1 MSLAVDPREKIYQPP
16 APPPASYLPLVGP
29 TLEYVNSPLA
39 TMFRRYRRH
48 GPVSELAFLGRTWTA
63 ILGPDACQI
72 ALQNPE
78 KAFANGPG
86 WGYLVGPFFDRGL
99 MLLDFEEHRHYRQ
112 LMQEA
117 FVRPRLEGYTRTLA
131 PLVESGIS
139 AWRPDPAFQIY
150 PALKSHTLD
159 LATDVFMGG
168 AELAEPGEI
177 ARVNQAFVDCVLAAN
192 GWLRI
197 NKPLPFT
204 KWGRATRGRRVLEN
218 FLRRH
223 LPARRA
229 DPGEDL
235 FSALCQVAD
244 ASGGIDDDDIIN
256 QMIFLLMAAHDTT
269 TSTVTSMVY
278 ELGRD
283 PRWQE
288 RVRQQCL
295 ELGPAPTMAEVEAV
309 TDLDLV
315 MKEALRLHPP
325 VPVLAREAIKDTEVL
340 GVHIPAGRLVAVM
353 PMLSHHL
360 PEYWTDPELFDPERF
375 SAERREDKSHR
386 FAWEPFGGG
395 VHKCLGMVFANME
408 SKLVLSA
415 LLRHFEWTVPLDYTP
430 PMRNDSLPYPVDG
443 LPVDLRAL
451 EPDRARAH

>member
-1 MSLAVDPREKIYQPP
+1 MSISADPREKIYQPP
-16 APPPASYLPLVGP
+16 APPLVSHLPVLGN
-29 TLEYVNSPLA
+29 TLEYVDSPLA
-39 TMFRRYRRH
+39 TMHRRYRQY
-48 GPVSELAFLGRTWTA
+48 GPVSDLFILGRTWTA
-63 ILGPDACQI
+63 LLGPDACQI
-72 ALQNPE
+72 ALQNPD
-78 KAFANGPG
+78 KAFASGPG

-99 MLLDFEEHRHYRQ
+99 MLLDFEEHKHYRK

-117 FVRPRLEGYTRTLA
+117 FLRPRLEGYTRTLA

-139 AWRPDPAFQIY
+139 AWQPDSAFEIY

-168 AELAEPGEI
+168 AELAKPGEI
-177 ARVNQAFVDCVLAAN
+177 ERVNEAFVDCVLAAN
-192 GWLRI
+192 GWLRVA
-197 NKPLPFT
+197 KPMPFT
-204 KWGRATRGRRVLEN
+204 KWGRATRGRRILED

-229 DPGEDL
+229 NPGEDL

-244 ASGGIDDDDIIN
+244 ESGGINDDDIIN

-283 PRWQE
+283 VEWQE
-288 RVRQQCL
+288 RLRQQCL
-295 ELGPAPTMAEVEAV
+295 ELGPNPTMAEIEAV
-309 TDLDLV
+309 GDLDLV

-325 VPVLAREAIKDTEVL
+325 VPVLARKAVKDTEVL
-340 GVHIPAGRLVAVM
+340 GVRIPKGQLVAVM

-360 PEYWTDPELFDPERF
+360 PEYWTNPEIFDPERF
-375 SAERREDKSHR
+375 SDERREDKSHR

-395 VHKCLGMVFANME
+395 VHKCLGMIFANME
-408 SKLVLSA
+408 SKLVLSG
-415 LLRHFEWTVPLDYTP
+415 LLRHFEWSVPLDYAP
-430 PMRNDSLPYPVDG
+430 PMRNDSLPYPADG
-443 LPVDLRAL
+443 LPVDLRRL
-451 EPDRARAH
+451 DRARARAA

>member
-1 MSLAVDPREKIYQPP
+1 MSIDGDPRDPVYRPGP
-16 APPPASYLPLVGP
+16 APLRSHLPILGG
-29 TLEYVNSPLA
+29 TLEYVENPLA
-39 TMFRRYRRH
+39 TMTRRYRDH
-48 GPVSELAFLGRTWTA
+48 GPVSELSFLGATWTA
-63 ILGPDACQI
+63 LLGPDACQI
-72 ALQNPE
+72 ALQNAD

-99 MLLDFEEHRHYRQ
+99 MLLDFAEHHHYRH

-117 FVRPRLEGYTRTLA
+117 FTRPRLEGYARTLA

-139 AWRPDPAFQIY
+139 GWTPDRAFEIY

-159 LATDVFMGG
+159 LATEVFMGG
-168 AELAEPGEI
+168 AEYARPGEI
-177 ARVNQAFVDCVLAAN
+177 ERVNTAFVDCVQAAN
-192 GWLRI
+192 GYIRSTA
-197 NKPLPFT
+197 PLPFT
-204 KWGRATRGRRVLEN
+204 KWGRATRGRRLLEE

-229 DPGEDL
+229 NPGEDL

-283 PRWQE
+283 REWQE
-288 RVRQQCL
+288 RCRRQCL
-295 ELGPAPTMAEVEAV
+295 ELGPSPTLAELEGL

-325 VPVLAREAIKDTEVL
+325 VPVLARRAVKDTEVL
-340 GVHIPAGRLVAVM
+340 GVKIPAGRLVSVM
-353 PMLSHHL
+353 LLMSHHM

-375 SAERREDKSHR
+375 TEGRREDKSHR
-386 FAWEPFGGG
+386 YAWEPFGGG
-395 VHKCLGMVFANME
+395 VHKCLGMIFANLE

-415 LLRHFEWTVPLDYTP
+415 LLRHFEWSVPLDYTP
-430 PMRNDSLPYPVDG
+430 PMKNDSLPFPGDG
-443 LPVDLRAL
+443 LPVSLRPL
-451 EPDRARAH
+451 TPARTA

>member
-1 MSLAVDPREKIYQPP
+1 MSIVGDPRDPVYRPGP
-16 APPPASYLPLVGP
+16 APLRARLPILGG
-29 TLEYVNSPLA
+29 TLEYVHDPLA
-39 TMFRRYRRH
+39 TMARRYRDH
-48 GPVSELAFLGRTWTA
+48 GPVSELSFLGATWTA
-63 ILGPDACQI
+63 LIGPDACQV
-72 ALQNPE
+72 ALRNAD

-99 MLLDFEEHRHYRQ
+99 MLLDFAEHHHYR
-112 LMQEA
+112 LIMQEA
-117 FVRPRLEGYTRTLA
+117 FTRPRLEGYARRLA

-139 AWRPDPAFQIY
+139 AWSPDRAFEIY

-159 LATDVFMGG
+159 LATEVFMGG
-168 AELAEPGEI
+168 AEYAEPGEI
-177 ARVNQAFVDCVLAAN
+177 ERVNQAFVDCVQAAN
-192 GWLRI
+192 GYVRSTA
-197 NKPLPFT
+197 LPFT
-204 KWGRATRGRRVLEN
+204 KWGRAARGRRLLED

-229 DPGEDL
+229 TPGEDL

-244 ASGGIDDDDIIN
+244 ASGGIDDADIIN

-283 PRWQE
+283 AGWQE
-288 RVRQQCL
+288 RCRRQCV
-295 ELGPAPTMAEVEAV
+295 ELGPSPTLAQIEET

-315 MKEALRLHPP
+315 MKETLRLHPP
-325 VPVLAREAIKDTEVL
+325 VPVLARRAVKDTEVL
-340 GVHIPAGRLVAVM
+340 GVPIPEGRLVSVM
-353 PMLSHHL
+353 PLLSHHM

-386 FAWEPFGGG
+386 YAWEPFGGG
-395 VHKCLGMVFANME
+395 VHKCLGMIFANLE

-415 LLRHFEWTVPLDYTP
+415 LLRHFEWSVPLDYVP
-430 PMRNDSLPYPVDG
+430 PMKNDSLPYPGDG
-443 LPVDLRAL
+443 LPVSLRPLTTARAL
-451 EPDRARAH
+451 

>member
-1 MSLAVDPREKIYQPP
+1 MSTAVDPRAKVYHPP
-16 APPPASYLPLVGP
+16 APPLVSHLPVMGP
-29 TLEYVNSPLA
+29 TLEYVDSPLA
-39 TMFRRYRRH
+39 TMFRRYRQH
-48 GPVSELAFLGRTWTA
+48 GPVSEVSILGQTWTA
-63 ILGPDACQI
+63 LLGPDACQI

-78 KAFANGPG
+78 KAFASGPG

-99 MLLDFEEHRHYRQ
+99 MLLDFDEHKHYRK

-131 PLVESGIS
+131 PLVEAGVS
-139 AWRPDPAFQIY
+139 AWHPDPEFQIY

-168 AELAEPGEI
+168 AEHAEPGEI
-177 ARVNQAFVDCVLAAN
+177 DRVNEAFVDCVQAAN

-197 NKPLPFT
+197 NKPIPFT
-204 KWGRATRGRRVLEN
+204 KWGRATRGRRLLED

-229 DPGEDL
+229 NPGEDL

-269 TSTVTSMVY
+269 TSTVSSMVY

-283 PRWQE
+283 PRWQD
-288 RVRQQCL
+288 RLRQQCL
-295 ELGPAPTMAEVEAV
+295 ELGPNPTLSEIEAV

-325 VPVLAREAIKDTEVL
+325 VPVLARKAVKDTEVL
-340 GVHIPAGRLVAVM
+340 GVHIPAGQLVAVM

-360 PEYWTDPELFDPERF
+360 PEYWTDPAIFDPERF
-375 SAERREDKSHR
+375 SDERREDKSHR

-395 VHKCLGMVFANME
+395 VHKCLGMIFANME
-408 SKLVLSA
+408 SRLVLSA
-415 LLRHFEWTVPLDYTP
+415 LLRHFEWSVPLDYTP
-430 PMRNDSLPYPVDG
+430 PMRNDSLPYPADG
-443 LPVDLRAL
+443 LPVDLRPL
-451 EPDRARAH
+451 DRSRVRAD

>member
-1 MSLAVDPREKIYQPP
+1 MSIAVDPREKIYQPP
-16 APPPASYLPLVGP
+16 SAPLVSRLPIVGQ
-29 TLEYVNSPLA
+29 TLEYVDSPLA
-39 TMFRRYRRH
+39 TMFRRYRQF
-48 GPVSELAFLGRTWTA
+48 GPVSELNFLGQTWTA
-63 ILGPDACQI
+63 MLGPDACQI

-78 KAFANGPG
+78 KAFASGPG

-99 MLLDFEEHRHYRQ
+99 MLLDFAEHKHYRQ

-139 AWRPDPAFQIY
+139 GWRPDSAFQIY

-168 AELAEPGEI
+168 AELAEPGELD
-177 ARVNQAFVDCVLAAN
+177 RVNEAFVDCVQAAN
-192 GWLRI
+192 GWVRV
-197 NKPLPFT
+197 NKPMPFT
-204 KWGRATRGRRVLEN
+204 KWGRATRGRRLLED

-229 DPGEDL
+229 NPGEDL

-269 TSTVTSMVY
+269 TSTVSSMVY

-283 PRWQE
+283 REWQDCL
-288 RVRQQCL
+288 RRQCL
-295 ELGPAPTMAEVEAV
+295 ELGPNPSMDEIEAV
-309 TDLDLV
+309 ADLDLV

-325 VPVLAREAIKDTEVL
+325 VPVLARKAVKDTEVL
-340 GVHIPAGRLVAVM
+340 GVHIPKGQLVAIM

-360 PEYWTDPELFDPERF
+360 PEYWTDPEIFDPDRF
-375 SAERREDKSHR
+375 SDERREDKSHR

-395 VHKCLGMVFANME
+395 VHKCLGMIFANME

-415 LLRHFEWTVPLDYTP
+415 LLRHFEWSVPLDYAP
-430 PMRNDSLPYPVDG
+430 PMRNDSLPYPDDG
-443 LPVDLRAL
+443 LPVDLRPL
-451 EPDRARAH
+451 DRARTRAA